1 MLDPK
6 ALVGI
11 IAPLSN
17 YLLTVSQPVSQTDH
31 YLMKAFLRMVLF
43 FNSEV
48 SLLLSP
54 QILPYSKTMLEK
66 LSQNLALLTGN
77 ISNPFYVHYLFEA
90 LVAFVRISSVD
101 PTLCHDIETF
111 LTPYMQ
117 DVVPPAPHHP
127 QFLNRGVIEYMPY
140 IFQLYGLVL
149 LASPPHA

>member
-1 MLDPK
+1 
-6 ALVGI
+6 
-11 IAPLSN
+11 
-17 YLLTVSQPVSQTDH
+17 
-31 YLMKAFLRMVLF
+31 
-43 FNSEV
+43 
-48 SLLLSP
+48 
-54 QILPYSKTMLEK
+54 MLEK

-90 LVAFVRISSVD
+90 LVAFVRISSVH